1 MTPNHTV
8 KIDDYDDK
16 NCTVTFL
23 CTYPPYKL
31 VWIPDQTSPPD
42 RVLIEITY
50 DLDDEAFELLD
61 VGVSKIFDD
70 DSGDDIFQSLPLPIR
85 ELLNKHLMKV
95 FDLKEEVL
103 YFVQCN
109 MDGRYIF

>member
-8 KIDDYDDK
+8 KIDDYDNK

-23 CTYPPYKL
+23 CTYPLYKQ
-31 VWIPDQTSPPD
+31 DQTSPAD
-42 RVLIEITY
+42 SVLIEITY

-61 VGVSKIFDD
+61 VEVSKIFDD
-70 DSGDDIFQSLPLPIR
+70 DSGDDIFQSLPQTIR
-85 ELLNKHLMKV
+85 ELLNKHLMKI